1 MKYQFRFL
9 HTNRLYEESHFAN
22 RLAQWPFYPESNPIG
37 HGQMDGK
44 KLASDYSIINYARE
58 NDMIIVTKDVE
69 FRKASEEN
77 NFPLILLDNEEIL
90 KMIVEKLKFFS

>member
-1 MKYQFRFL
+1 MKIL
-9 HTNRLYEESHFAN
+9 VDENLDGMDERLKDLGYDAYSV
-22 RLAQWPFYPESNPIG
+22 RKL
-37 HGQMDGK
+37 QMNGK

>member
-1 MKYQFRFL
+1 MKIL
-9 HTNRLYEESHFAN
+9 VDENLDGMDERLKDLGYDAYSVRKLQKE
-22 RLAQWPFYPESNPIG
+22 
-37 HGQMDGK
+37 GK

-90 KMIVEKLKFFS
+90 KMIVEKLKIFS

>member
-1 MKYQFRFL
+1 MKIL
-9 HTNRLYEESHFAN
+9 VDENLDGMDERLKDLGYDAYSV
-22 RLAQWPFYPESNPIG
+22 RKL
-37 HGQMDGK
+37 QMEGK
-44 KLASDYSIINYARE
+44 KLASDYSINNYARE

>member
-1 MKYQFRFL
+1 MKIL
-9 HTNRLYEESHFAN
+9 VDENLDGMDERLKDLGYDAYSV
-22 RLAQWPFYPESNPIG
+22 RKL
-37 HGQMDGK
+37 QMDGK

-58 NDMIIVTKDVE
+58 NNMIIVTKDVE

>member
-1 MKYQFRFL
+1 MKILVDENLDGMDEKLKDLGYDAYSVRKL
-9 HTNRLYEESHFAN
+9 
-22 RLAQWPFYPESNPIG
+22 
-37 HGQMDGK
+37 QMDGK